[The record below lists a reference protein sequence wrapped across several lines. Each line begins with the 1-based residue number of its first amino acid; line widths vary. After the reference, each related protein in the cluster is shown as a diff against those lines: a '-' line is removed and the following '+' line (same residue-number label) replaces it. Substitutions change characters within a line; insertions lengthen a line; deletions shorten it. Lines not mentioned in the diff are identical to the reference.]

1 MSRNSNNMEQS
12 HSTQRIFMFSLD
24 GHRHYIMTSNL
35 MLSEGNIILVPV
47 APRLSLYV
55 KGDQY
60 DLEFIPLY
68 FCCCSFCSDSII
80 SKYCM

>member
-1 MSRNSNNMEQS
+1 
-12 HSTQRIFMFSLD
+12 MFSLD

-35 MLSEGNIILVPV
+35 MLSKGNIILVPV
-47 APRLSLYV
+47 APPLSLYV

-60 DLEFIPLY
+60 DLKFIPLY
-68 FCCCSFCSDSII
+68 FCCSFCSDSII